1 MLLRQTSPRWS
12 YFEVMRMNMED
23 KKDSKSISKVGSFW
37 DKNIKIHS
45 NSRKISWLDSQV
57 ILYDCLNLLPVDNR
71 RMSINRWILWFK
83 EKYVPKVLEGGLS
96 LGCGDGTLERHAIQM
111 KICRKMDSYDISP
124 ISVETANKINREQG
138 LSDKITCRVGDL
150 NAIILE
156 KDKYDVIFSSMAL
169 HHVSNLAHLF
179 SQITKS
185 LKDGGFLLANEY
197 VGPSQF
203 QWNEKQTKIINDLL
217 KILPKSHKLDS
228 RTGIL
233 KDSFAGPSIEYM
245 NENDPSEAIRS
256 DEIIKYISKHFD
268 IVEEIE
274 YGGNILH
281 MLLDGIIA
289 NFNEEKEY
297 DVAILR
303 LLSYIDSI
311 LISEKVMPSDF
322 AVVLARK
329 KEELCTLEKNRWEEV
344 ENPKMDHKE
353 SYPSSAWNMFRR
365 SLRKKIRH
373 IL

>member
-1 MLLRQTSPRWS
+1 MMW
-12 YFEVMRMNMED
+12 MNMED
-23 KKDSKSISKVGSFW
+23 NKHSKSISKVESFW

-45 NSRKISWLDSQV
+45 DSRKISWLDSQV
-57 ILYDCLNLLPVDNR
+57 ILYDCLNLLPVDDR
-71 RMSINRWILWFK
+71 RMSITHWILWFK

-111 KICRKMDSYDISP
+111 EICRKMDSYDISP

-138 LSDKITCRVGDL
+138 LSNKITCRVGDL

-169 HHVSNLAHLF
+169 HHVSNLGHLF
-179 SQITKS
+179 SQIMKS

-217 KILPKSHKLDS
+217 KILPKNHKLDS

-233 KDSFAGPSIEYM
+233 KESFAGPSIEYM
-245 NENDPSEAIRS
+245 SGTDPSEAIRS
-256 DEIIKYISKHFD
+256 DEVFRYISNHFD
-268 IVEEIE
+268 IVEKIE

-281 MLLDGIIA
+281 MLLDGIIT
-289 NFNEEKEY
+289 NFDEEKEY

-322 AVVLARK
+322 AVVVARK
-329 KEELCTLEKNRWEEV
+329 KEKVFEKGQRENV
-344 ENPKMDHKE
+344 E
-353 SYPSSAWNMFRR
+353 SSSVHWVLKRMKTKFRNIV
-365 SLRKKIRH
+365 K
-373 IL
+373 